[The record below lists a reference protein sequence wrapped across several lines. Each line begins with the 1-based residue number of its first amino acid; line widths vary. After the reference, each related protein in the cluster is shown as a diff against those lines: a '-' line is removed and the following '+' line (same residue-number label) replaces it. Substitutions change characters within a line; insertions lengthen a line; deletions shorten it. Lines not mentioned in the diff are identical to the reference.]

1 MWEIFIF
8 VCWLVQVKL
17 GGHDISDHLRSSV
30 EERVVGVS
38 GVHVH
43 EQYRSRSY
51 EHDITLLELAEEVD
65 INTYTPACMA
75 QVSA

>member
-1 MWEIFIF
+1 M
-8 VCWLVQVKL
+8 QVRL
-17 GGHDISDHLRSSV
+17 GDHDRSTTGV

-65 INTYTPACMA
+65 LNTYTPACMA
-75 QVSA
+75 QVSV

>member
-1 MWEIFIF
+1 M
-8 VCWLVQVKL
+8 QVRL
-17 GGHDISDHLRSSV
+17 GDHDRSTTGV
-30 EERVVGVS
+30 EERVVGVA

-65 INTYTPACMA
+65 LNTYTPACMA

>member
-1 MWEIFIF
+1 MASHL
-8 VCWLVQVKL
+8 LVQVRL
-17 GGHDISDHLRSSV
+17 GDHDRSTTGV
-30 EERVVGVS
+30 EERVVGVA

-65 INTYTPACMA
+65 LNTYTPACMA
-75 QVSA
+75 QVSV